1 MNSKIKYILLDLGGV
16 LVPETMLI
24 INKQIS
30 ELLGINFEELKKAN
44 LDIYSLVPIGKMTLL
59 EFYTKTLERLNL
71 KKPSPQELLSKHIDV
86 YEKNFKIFKE
96 VLEIIRGLMNLKKYE
111 VVSFTNTEKEIVEFN
126 KAKNRVFNLFDKNY
140 ISCEIGLMK
149 PDLKAYEF
157 VLRDLDA
164 QPSEVIFIDDKIE
177 NLKPAK
183 QLGMDTILYKNPT
196 QLKRDL
202 DTLLNR

>member
-1 MNSKIKYILLDLGGV
+1 
-16 LVPETMLI
+16 
-24 INKQIS
+24 
-30 ELLGINFEELKKAN
+30 
-44 LDIYSLVPIGKMTLL
+44 
-59 EFYTKTLERLNL
+59 
-71 KKPSPQELLSKHIDV
+71 
-86 YEKNFKIFKE
+86 
-96 VLEIIRGLMNLKKYE
+96 MNLKKYE

-149 PDLKAYEF
+149 PDIKAYEF